1 MRATPNGDHPAGI
14 MEKIKIEGIKLSNEL
29 LHVKFQGNSNSKN
42 TFSRLFR
49 ILAEKQINISF
60 ISSTY
65 LSGRIHESCCVAIED
80 DGKVRSL
87 IDSEPALTRNVK
99 FIPSVGMI
107 SVFPHQ
113 SRPRILGLSL
123 HALGKARVPVYGLA
137 SSISALTFV
146 TDYGRLDVAASA
158 LKEYLELPPNQAPL
172 RPQLRVKQSTITKE
186 DRTSER

>member
-1 MRATPNGDHPAGI
+1 MRATPNRYHPAGI
-14 MEKIKIEGIKLSNEL
+14 MEKIKIEGIKLSNEFL
-29 LHVKFQGNSNSKN
+29 QVKFQDNSNSKN
-42 TFSRLFR
+42 TFCRLFR

-65 LSGRIHESCCVAIED
+65 LNGRIHESCCVAIED

-99 FIPSVGMI
+99 FIPSVGML

-113 SRPRILGLSL
+113 YSPRILGLSL
-123 HALGKARVPVYGLA
+123 YALGKARVPVYGLA

-146 TDYGRLDVAASA
+146 TDYGRLDAAASA
-158 LKEYLELPPNQAPL
+158 LKEYLELPPNQAPF
-172 RPQLRVKQSTITKE
+172 RPQLRVKQSMITKE